1 MFLIPGIVS
10 AIKSNNDHKARVNAD
25 RAHKQWLRDTYSAKH
40 PGLNDD
46 DLQNIHNYKTQQEEN
61 NKQERLHN
69 MAMSEVAPS
78 QSPSQSE
85 NNQTPAQNIENNNQ

>member
-25 RAHKQWLRDTYSAKH
+25 RAHKQFLRDTYSAKH
-40 PGLNDD
+40 PGLSDD
-46 DLQNIHNYKTQQEEN
+46 DLQSIHTYKTQQEEN

-69 MAMSEVAPS
+69 MAMSEIAP
-78 QSPSQSE
+78 SE
-85 NNQTPAQNIENNNQ
+85 NNQTPTQNIENNNQ